1 MPLFK
6 CWIHLEDLDVDIGY
20 IFPASSVQEAITI
33 AKSFANTLKG
43 KLKTID
49 NIYTGIPSS
58 PKSKIPRR

>member
-1 MPLFK
+1 MD
-6 CWIHLEDLDVDIGY
+6 IDIGY

-33 AKSFANTLKG
+33 AKSFADTLKG

-58 PKSKIPRR
+58 PKAKIPRR

>member
-1 MPLFK
+1 MD
-6 CWIHLEDLDVDIGY
+6 IDVGY

-58 PKSKIPRR
+58 PRSKIPKR